1 MKHRSLSLIVI
12 IAAGALLL
20 ATAWNFQQDK
30 KSIAAVIIK
39 VKNDVERKTPTSAWT
54 KALKLDELR
63 SGHEVRTMENSLA
76 LIRFADESKVT
87 VRAKSLLTVQGEIEG
102 KRILS
107 RDVYIERG
115 RAVFDIKKQQ
125 TEQFRFSSPISVASI
140 RGTAGG
146 TGFDPGEGQADLTII
161 VGEAIFRNTQT
172 NCEETVASGQT
183 ALTDTSGQCSRRA
196 ASQNELN
203 NNDPN
208 SNVNQGNEPEGGAP
222 RDTTGAAGRPGP
234 STRFSLNMSSS
245 GTLRT
250 GQGALLRVA
259 LVNAPVDITGV
270 TLFYRIQGDPS
281 FKQLAMNISGANVS
295 GTIPGSDIRAG
306 TSRTFEYYFSMRG
319 ADGTTYTFPETDPEA
334 HAYALPIAPRVVRM
348 RIPVTDP
355 SGTPRF
361 LEISYEE

>member
-107 RDVYIERG
+107 RDIYIEHG

-140 RGTAGG
+140 RGTSGG
-146 TGFDPGEGQADLTII
+146 TGFEPSEGEADLTII
-161 VGEAIFRNTQT
+161 VGEAIFRNTQS
-172 NCEETVASGQT
+172 NCETTVGSGQT
-183 ALTDTSGQCSRRA
+183 GRTDTSGQCSRRGA
-196 ASQNELN
+196 TQGELN

-208 SNVNQGNEPEGGAP
+208 SNLNQGGDGGAGS
-222 RDTTGAAGRPGP
+222 DTTTVQPGTP
-234 STRFSLNMSSS
+234 NRFSLS
-245 GTLRT
+245 TPT
-250 GQGALLRVA
+250 GALRSGQPASMRVV
-259 LVNAPVDITGV
+259 LVNPPVDITGA

-281 FKQLAMNISGANVS
+281 FKQLTMSVNGANVS
-295 GTIPGSDIRAG
+295 GTIPGSDIQSGA
-306 TSRTFEYYFSMRG
+306 TRTFEFYFSMQG
-319 ADGTTYTFPETDPEA
+319 SDGTTYTFPETDPQA
-334 HAYALPIAPRVVRM
+334 HAYALPITARLVRL
-348 RIPVTDP
+348 RIPLTDP
-355 SGTPRF
+355 SGTARF
-361 LEISYEE
+361 LEVSYEE